1 MKLII
6 YESDN
11 SDSWKEYFDIYKE
24 GGAYA
29 NYASEFIGNKMVGNV
44 TIHDYKKF
52 TKGQD
57 SEIEYMTAD
66 EYLQRCADDIFDMT
80 LEQTM
85 APVDWGNVRKYSKL
99 MKDGNKFAIPYLD
112 LVYKQQE
119 GRHRVLAFKE
129 LCGED
134 AILPVLVISP
144 TEPTLDEIYKYVK
157 NRWGGSGEWHV
168 RESFINM
175 ARAYEFDDK
184 KIYKYLGEDPPEE
197 EEEPEEEND
206 NEETDDDF
214 SVTDDDIADYL
225 DDEYKWEDEDDED

>member
-1 MKLII
+1 MRLI
-6 YESDN
+6 YESDD
-11 SDSWKEYFDIYKE
+11 SDAWKECFDIYKE

-57 SEIEYMTAD
+57 SNIEYMTAD
-66 EYLQRCADDIFDMT
+66 EYIERCADDIFDMT
-80 LEQTM
+80 VEQTM
-85 APVDWGNVRKYSKL
+85 SPVDWGNVRKYAKL
-99 MKDGNKFAIPYLD
+99 MKEGNKFSIPYLD

-129 LCGED
+129 LYGEN
-134 AILPVLVISP
+134 AVLPVLVITPSD
-144 TEPTLDEIYKYVK
+144 PTLDEIHQYVK
-157 NRWGGSGEWHV
+157 NRWGSVGEWHV
-168 RESFINM
+168 RDSFINM

-197 EEEPEEEND
+197 QEEEPEEEND
-206 NEETDDDF
+206 EENEDF
-214 SVTDDDIADYL
+214 EVTDDDIADYL
-225 DDEYKWEDEDDED
+225 DDEYDWSDEDED